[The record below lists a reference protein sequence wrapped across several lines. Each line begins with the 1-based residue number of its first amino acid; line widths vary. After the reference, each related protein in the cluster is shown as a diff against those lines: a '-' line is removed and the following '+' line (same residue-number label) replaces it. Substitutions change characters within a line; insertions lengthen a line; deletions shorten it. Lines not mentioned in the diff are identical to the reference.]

1 MVIMQD
7 STKGRNTYTGHR
19 VCQTGKNVKSLEWES
34 LEEFPQAILEISLM
48 TRSKDSSKC
57 YASTE
62 LYLKWEVGVNFVG
75 YLGQVGEGDY
85 ALDWE
90 YRM

>member
-1 MVIMQD
+1 MP
-7 STKGRNTYTGHR
+7 G
-19 VCQTGKNVKSLEWES
+19 
-34 LEEFPQAILEISLM
+34 
-48 TRSKDSSKC
+48 SKDSSKC

-62 LYLKWEVGVNFVG
+62 LYLKWEVGVNFGG

-90 YRM
+90 YLM